1 MFSFQ
6 QKKLQ
11 DLQRIREIWSINRK
25 KWAVEAAIE
34 SSKTLDL
41 MDKDFKIVEE
51 QKTRHLENKV

>member
-1 MFSFQ
+1 M
-6 QKKLQ
+6 
-11 DLQRIREIWSINRK
+11 
-25 KWAVEAAIE
+25 EAAIE